1 MYSFLNPT
9 FFCTWY
15 MEFVTNI
22 CHKNYTMTV
31 GTHDNYEERVHTYQ
45 KVEQKFPYTGG
56 TVNYFQIS
64 GP

>member
-1 MYSFLNPT
+1 
-9 FFCTWY
+9 